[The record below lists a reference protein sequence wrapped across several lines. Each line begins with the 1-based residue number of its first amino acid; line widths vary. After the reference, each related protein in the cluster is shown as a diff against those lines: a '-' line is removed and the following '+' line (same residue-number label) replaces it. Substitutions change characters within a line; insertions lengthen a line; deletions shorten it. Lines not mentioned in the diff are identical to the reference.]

1 MRDSIQ
7 LGVVV
12 LGMTLM
18 GGSLTSC
25 SKLIKA
31 KGGSSSASTSSGGTT
46 GGTTGGSGSATPTPE
61 PALAK
66 SLLVGGY
73 GAGYSYLKSAEEYD
87 PGARTFTTVA
97 AMSVTRVDHAAVIL
111 NDGKVL
117 VSGGIGGTGPSTLSS
132 AEVYDPGTRTF
143 SATTGPMNHMR
154 SGHTMTLLQDGQV
167 LVTAGA
173 FSNQVTNTAELYDS
187 GTGSFTW
194 VGNLSV
200 GRKNHSATLLSD
212 GKVLIAG
219 GADRFDTALSSA
231 EIYDPVAQSFSVV
244 PNPLVNARHS
254 LFAHLLPNGKVLLF
268 GGRGSGG
275 MMGTAELYDPT
286 TEIFTATGSM
296 TTNRDKSN
304 GSRSMLLNNGEV
316 FVMGGGAAERY
327 SQLTGLF
334 TPTSQSPAIIGVGFT
349 IAKLPDGKIL
359 VAGGRNAG
367 GLIRAAEVYDPD
379 AGTFSR
385 TTGDLNGDREGGV
398 SP

>member
-1 MRDSIQ
+1 
-7 LGVVV
+7 
-12 LGMTLM
+12 
-18 GGSLTSC
+18 
-25 SKLIKA
+25 
-31 KGGSSSASTSSGGTT
+31 
-46 GGTTGGSGSATPTPE
+46 
-61 PALAK
+61 
-66 SLLVGGY
+66 
-73 GAGYSYLKSAEEYD
+73 
-87 PGARTFTTVA
+87 
-97 AMSVTRVDHAAVIL
+97 
-111 NDGKVL
+111 
-117 VSGGIGGTGPSTLSS
+117 
-132 AEVYDPGTRTF
+132 
-143 SATTGPMNHMR
+143 
-154 SGHTMTLLQDGQV
+154 MTLLQDGQV

-187 GTGSFTW
+187 GTGSFTL

-268 GGRGSGG
+268 GGMGG
-275 MMGTAELYDPT
+275 GIMRTAELYDPT

-316 FVMGGGAAERY
+316 FVMGGGTAERY

-334 TPTSQSPAIIGVGFT
+334 TPTSQNPAIIGVGFT
-349 IAKLPDGKIL
+349 ISKLPDGKIL
-359 VAGGRNAG
+359 VAGGRNGG
-367 GLIRAAEVYDPD
+367 GLTRAAEVYDPD